1 MTTHETFVIERQIA
15 GCLDHVW
22 ACWTDPALKRRWF
35 AAEGAGTEE
44 YHLDLREG
52 GTEYGRF
59 VMTEGPA
66 AGVHENRTTS
76 LVVRDKALLATA
88 YTMAW
93 DGRIHS
99 ASLATVRFAETEDG
113 GTRLILEDTGAYFAP
128 SDGPEGRKHGTGVLL
143 DALQA
148 GITKGE
154 LS

>member
-1 MTTHETFVIERQIA
+1 MASHRTFTIERQIA
-15 GCLDHVW
+15 GCLEHVW
-22 ACWTDPALKRRWF
+22 ACWTDADLKRRWF

-44 YHLDLREG
+44 YRLDLREG

-59 VMTEGPA
+59 VLPDGPA
-66 AGVHENRTTS
+66 AGVHENRTTY

-99 ASLATVRFAETEDG
+99 ASLATIRFAEEAG
-113 GTRLILEDTGAYFAP
+113 GTRLTIEDTGAYFDP
-128 SDGPEGRKHGTGVLL
+128 SDGPEGRRHGTGVLL
-143 DALQA
+143 DALEA
-148 GITKGE
+148 KITNGD